1 MNFLIALLIGGL
13 AVWLSGLSTGKSRS
27 VIMNIILGL
36 VGGFIANFL
45 NLGGDGFFTKII
57 ISAIFATIFVFVAGL
72 FTKNQ

>member
-1 MNFLIALLIGGL
+1 MNFLITLLIGGL
-13 AVWLSGLSTGKSRS
+13 AGWLSGLATGKSRS

-45 NLGGDGFFTKII
+45 NLGGDGFFTKVI

>member
-1 MNFLIALLIGGL
+1 MNFLITLLIGGL
-13 AVWLSGLSTGKSRS
+13 AGWRSGLAPGKSRS

-36 VGGFIANFL
+36 VGGLIANFL

>member
-1 MNFLIALLIGGL
+1 MNLRITLFIGGL
-13 AVWLSGLSTGKSRS
+13 AGRISGVATGKSRS